1 MSGSSEQFVGEFI
14 KDHRQSVVLSTKY
27 SNALPGNDANA
38 AGQNASFVNGT
49 IVRKAWTGGE
59 CGEGRRH
66 GPTEAAKRTS
76 MRPTRSSI
84 LEF

>member
-14 KDHRQSVVLSTKY
+14 KNHRRTVVLSTKY

-49 IVRKAWTGGE
+49 IVRKA
-59 CGEGRRH
+59 
-66 GPTEAAKRTS
+66 
-76 MRPTRSSI
+76 
-84 LEF
+84 